1 MILLQFFDN
10 LAFTV
15 DEDVVGD
22 PVKEVFVMAGDEDGL
37 ALVLLF
43 QQEPGQKVLP
53 IFVEGIG
60 WLIKKEDLLVA

>member
-1 MILLQFFDN
+1 
-10 LAFTV
+10 
-15 DEDVVGD
+15 
-22 PVKEVFVMAGDEDGL
+22 MAGDEDGL
-37 ALVLLF
+37 ALVLQF